1 MDPSW
6 APRPP
11 GIIETKPT
19 TTPIEK
25 PVRSTRGP
33 MGLRSAWKQ
42 NPRAATAVAQS
53 ATTNTSGG
61 TRILGLLWIEATPR
75 ASVESRSF
83 NWLSM
88 LRCVILCH
96 PAPTMPRAAGRKV
109 PPNSTAVT
117 RTTSKRSRPATT
129 PTPKA
134 ASPDREQAGSNLDQ
148 AHGHQAEQEQDV

>member
-33 MGLRSAWKQ
+33 MGLPSAWKQ

-96 PAPTMPRAAGRKV
+96 PAPTMPTALCTEVGPGDLAV
-109 PPNSTAVT
+109 LNSTLDEVT
-117 RTTSKRSRPATT
+117 YLPA
-129 PTPKA
+129 
-134 ASPDREQAGSNLDQ
+134 
-148 AHGHQAEQEQDV
+148 